1 MRLRLPCSLLDL
13 VPEADR
19 VQGAGSA
26 SVPLAARSWTELVE
40 ELRGR
45 FPLLA
50 ERTLTDAGTP
60 RAGFALVI
68 NDEVVRGLGISRR
81 PSSKWPSG
89 RAASCCAGSKP
100 TGRAG
105 LSPRLRAR

>member
-68 NDEVVRGLGISRR
+68 NDEVVPAGGGPVAVGPGDELSLIAVIAGGSR
-81 PSSKWPSG
+81 
-89 RAASCCAGSKP
+89 
-100 TGRAG
+100 
-105 LSPRLRAR
+105 SPGFHWRD